1 MYEAAMPTLNDAKA
15 VLFDMDGVL
24 VKSAEVWFR
33 VVEAAGSRFRGRP
46 ITRQEFTP
54 TFGQG
59 TAADIPYFGL
69 TCTVFELDAFYV
81 AQFVNHLDAVWV
93 NPDARSV
100 LETLAARGVRR
111 ALVTNTV
118 GPLASAIIERA
129 ELTPWLET
137 HATAD
142 RVAEAKPAPDLV
154 LLACRELGVAPEE
167 AVMVGD
173 SRFDRLAAE
182 RAGVPFAG
190 FGGLEGQF
198 TLKSL
203 RDLL

>member
-1 MYEAAMPTLNDAKA
+1 MPTLNDAKA

-24 VKSAEVWFR
+24 VKSHEVWFR
-33 VVEAAGSRFRGRP
+33 VVEAAGERFRGRP
-46 ITRQEFTP
+46 ITRDEFMP

-59 TAADIPYFGL
+59 TAADIPTFAL
-69 TCTVFELDAFYV
+69 SCSVIELDAFYA

-93 NPDARSV
+93 NPDALVV
-100 LETLAARGVRR
+100 LETLASRGVRR

-118 GPLASAIIERA
+118 GSLASAIIEWA
-129 ELTPWLET
+129 KLGPWLEAQ
-137 HATAD
+137 ATAD
-142 RVAEAKPAPDLV
+142 RVTAAKPAPDLV
-154 LLACRELGVAPEE
+154 LLACRELGVAPGD

-182 RAGVPFAG
+182 RAGVAFAG

-198 TLKSL
+198 TLRSL
-203 RDLL
+203 RELL